1 MLRPAMALDP
11 DALLALLRDPNA
23 ESQQIAD
30 AAGVPREEVGRAAR
44 VVHSIARA
52 QPEEVASLP
61 PVLALAALR
70 AALAAGRA
78 DVLAA
83 AAASAARE
91 VAKEAKRGLHLLRT
105 RGVAVPEVARPPPV
119 PPPPAA
125 EPELPCYASALDGQG
140 ERAVWLAR
148 AVPGKGVEVAQAILS
163 DVNGLTSLQVGML
176 GRKEYRA
183 FAASLVDRGGSL
195 GVVEVRR
202 EVARALVAEGRR
214 TAEAAGRPLP
224 EGAGLWL
231 SRLGEAQPLPD
242 PAARFAPLPPEEERA
257 AVAASG
263 RLHELPLLRGWIA
276 EEDALRAAAARLDE
290 IAVSP
295 LYLDDRQ
302 RAEQAER
309 ALAQAVT
316 GYFDGPRRALW
327 SRRLFVTAAHLADA
341 GDDQSAS
348 AAAAAARALAAGA
361 DPLDVP
367 FARLLFQ
374 KALPSPG
381 AAPPPGAGLSP
392 EPPALR

>member
-1 MLRPAMALDP
+1 MALDP
-11 DALLALLRDPNA
+11 DALLALLKDPNA

-30 AAGVPREEVGRAAR
+30 AAGVPRDEVGRASR
-44 VVHSIARA
+44 VVHAIARVP
-52 QPEEVASLP
+52 PEEVVSLP

-105 RGVAVPEVARPPPV
+105 RGVVVPEVPRATPL

-125 EPELPCYASALDGQG
+125 EPELPCYASALDGHG

-183 FAASLVDRGGSL
+183 FAASLLERGGSL
-195 GVVEVRR
+195 GVLEVRR
-202 EVARALVAEGRR
+202 ELAHALMAEGRR
-214 TAEAAGRPLP
+214 ISEAAGRPLP
-224 EGAGLWL
+224 EGAALWL
-231 SRLGEAQPLPD
+231 SRLGEAQPLAD
-242 PAARFAPLPPEEERA
+242 PAARFAPLPPDEERA

-263 RLHELPLLRGWIA
+263 QLHQLPLLRGWLA
-276 EEDALRAAAARLDE
+276 DEDALRAAAARLDE
-290 IAVSP
+290 IGVSP

-302 RAEQAER
+302 RAEQAAH

-316 GYFDGPRRALW
+316 GYFDGPRRVLW
-327 SRRLFVTAAHLADA
+327 SRRLWVAAAHLADA
-341 GDDQSAS
+341 GEEASAR

-367 FARLLFQ
+367 FARLLFE
-374 KALPSPG
+374 KALPLPDPAPPAGGGPSPES
-381 AAPPPGAGLSP
+381 AAP
-392 EPPALR
+392 R